1 MPDINFEIARAT
13 AADLATIA
21 PLFDAYRQFY
31 QRAADLHGAHRFLA
45 DRIANDES
53 VIFLCHPGSERSKP
67 VGFTQLYRIF
77 SSLSMAPSWVLN
89 DLYVVPESRQ
99 HGVAR
104 LLLSAADEHAR
115 KTGAIGIALE
125 TNRNNVAAQALY
137 ESFGYEAAD
146 DTKHYWRSIHLD
158 AVLLSQ
164 RTPDGRGV

>member
-1 MPDINFEIARAT
+1 MPDTDFEIACSTEADV
-13 AADLATIA
+13 AAIA

-31 QRAADLHGAHRFLA
+31 QRAADLDGAHRFLA
-45 DRIANDES
+45 DRIANAQS
-53 VIFLCHPGSERSKP
+53 VIFFCHPRNDRTKP

-89 DLYVVPESRQ
+89 DLFVAPESR
-99 HGVAR
+99 HKGVAR

-115 KTGAIGIALE
+115 NTGAIGIALE
-125 TNRNNVAAQALY
+125 TNRKNLAAQALY

-146 DTKHYWRSIHLD
+146 DAKHYWRSIHLD

-164 RTPDGRGV
+164 RAPKRFAS